1 MGCGDGSS
9 TGRCVIHF
17 PGAAVDMSLLAMWG
31 QREVQNR
38 QWKSFASMGTGSGH
52 GTGSQDMSPTAE
64 AYFLHIKSTAEGVGI

>member
-9 TGRCVIHF
+9 TGRCSEAWCVIHF

-38 QWKSFASMGTGSGH
+38 QWKSFASMGTGAAVMELVQK
-52 GTGSQDMSPTAE
+52 T
-64 AYFLHIKSTAEGVGI
+64 